1 MPVPGYPSASG
12 FVPASAN
19 AIPEISVLPSSAAP
33 AAATIAPSGPPPI
46 TVIKSGSEDDPD
58 VQSITIPFRSASSG
72 NFLPMISVA
81 DNWISELEFRFVY
94 YLY

>member
-12 FVPASAN
+12 FGSAAN
-19 AIPEISVLPSSAAP
+19 AIPEISVLPSTSAAP
-33 AAATIAPSGPPPI
+33 AGPPPI
-46 TVIKSGSEDDPD
+46 TVIESGSEEDPD

-81 DNWISELEFRFVY
+81 DNWISELEFRFVQLSY
-94 YLY
+94 